1 MSLLTR
7 SNSCGVS
14 SIIIHILSSHFFSS
28 FYMVWIC
35 YGFIGGPNPLPAS
48 FASRY
53 LRVHFL
59 GSMHSC
65 IHTYL
70 HCFCIF
76 KAQLGRSL
84 PVQPSCQRVLH
95 EVTVW
100 LPGRLSYGCALH
112 PAPSRSAFH
121 IASMCWSSTV
131 LYSSYWLKRSAPSKV
146 VIVGKLKVLLH
157 SHCCHISLFSLLY

>member
-1 MSLLTR
+1 MSLLTH

-14 SIIIHILSSHFFSS
+14 SIIIRILSSHFFSS

-76 KAQLGRSL
+76 KAQLGNLSLCSQAASVCFMRSL
-84 PVQPSCQRVLH
+84 FGFQAGSPTAALC
-95 EVTVW
+95 T
-100 LPGRLSYGCALH
+100 LPHPGLLSTLPPCA
-112 PAPSRSAFH
+112 
-121 IASMCWSSTV
+121 
-131 LYSSYWLKRSAPSKV
+131 
-146 VIVGKLKVLLH
+146 GLL
-157 SHCCHISLFSLLY
+157 LFSIHHTDWNAQLLAR